1 MKFSAT
7 FFSFLLLAFSVSFG
21 QSQKMGY
28 VDTEAILEKI
38 PEYGIAQQEIER
50 ITEQWQ
56 GELEKKYSEIETLY
70 ANYQAQEVL
79 LSEDVKR
86 QRQDE
91 IFSAEREAKEYR
103 EKKFGYNGELF
114 QLQEAKVKPIQDKV
128 FKAVTA
134 IAERKRYSFIFD
146 KAGEVTWLHLNPNF
160 DMTAEVLEELGVKD
174 ETKN

>member
-1 MKFSAT
+1 MKFSTA
-7 FFSFLLLAFSVSFG
+7 FFLFSLLAFSVSFG
-21 QSQKMGY
+21 QSQKIGY

-38 PEYGIAQQEIER
+38 PQYGVAQQEIER

-56 GELEKKYSEIETLY
+56 KDLEKQYSEIETLY

-91 IFSAEREAKEYR
+91 IFKAEREAKEYR

-114 QLQEAKVKPIQDKV
+114 QLQEAKVKPIQEKV
-128 FKAVTA
+128 FKAVEA
-134 IAERKRYSFIFD
+134 IAERKRFSYIFD
-146 KAGEVTWLHLNPNF
+146 KAGEVTWLYVNPNY
-160 DMTAEVLEELGVKD
+160 DLTEEVLEELGIKD
-174 ETKN
+174 ENKN

>member
-1 MKFSAT
+1 MKLLVT
-7 FFSFLLLAFSVSFG
+7 LFSFLLLAFSASFG
-21 QSQKMGY
+21 QSQKLGY

-38 PEYGIAQQEIER
+38 PEYGVAQQEIER

-56 GELEKKYSEIETLY
+56 KELEKKYSDIETLY

-91 IFSAEREAKEYR
+91 IFAAERDAKEYR

-114 QLQEAKVKPIQDKV
+114 QLQEAKVKPIQEKV
-128 FKAVTA
+128 FKAVEA
-134 IAERKRYSFIFD
+134 IAERKRFSFIFD
-146 KAGEVTWLHLNPNF
+146 KAGEVTWLHLNSSF
-160 DMTAEVLEELGVKD
+160 DITQDVLEELGVK
-174 ETKN
+174 EENKN